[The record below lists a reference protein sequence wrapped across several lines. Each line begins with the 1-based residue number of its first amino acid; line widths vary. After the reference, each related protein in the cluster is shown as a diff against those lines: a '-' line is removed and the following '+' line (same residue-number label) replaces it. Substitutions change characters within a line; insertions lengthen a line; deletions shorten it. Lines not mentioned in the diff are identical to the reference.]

1 MRATTIAALAALCCS
16 GIAFGATVTIEK
28 PTQAQTTRSGVVEVS
43 VSLSD
48 DFQAG
53 TDGWVDLWVDG
64 AYVMTLKGTKGTL
77 NLAPGNHQIQARLVT
92 LDHQPLR
99 ISANSDRVLVTVPSV
114 SP

>member
-1 MRATTIAALAALCCS
+1 MRMTTLAIVAGLCCS
-16 GIAFGATVTIEK
+16 GVALGATVTIEK
-28 PTQAQTTRSGVVEVS
+28 PTQAQTTRSGLVDVS

-53 TDGWVDLWVDG
+53 QDGWVDLWVDG

-77 NLAPGNHQIQARLVT
+77 NLSPGNHQIQARLVT

-99 ISANSDRVLVTVPSV
+99 IAANSDRVLVTVPSV